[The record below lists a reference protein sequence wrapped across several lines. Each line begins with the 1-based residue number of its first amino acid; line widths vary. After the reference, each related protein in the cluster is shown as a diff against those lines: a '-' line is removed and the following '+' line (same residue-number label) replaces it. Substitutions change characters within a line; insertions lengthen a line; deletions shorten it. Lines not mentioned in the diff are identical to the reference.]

1 MRFIMKKFSLD
12 PINTIIINATNIGYK
27 FQGIGVY
34 SLKIIKGL
42 TELDTDLKFLVYLN
56 KSCSPHIGEIQFP
69 KNFEVKWVS
78 EKLSPDKKFKGHL
91 LRLIFSNF
99 LSIKYRKFLVY
110 NTSQLEINF
119 FRSNQVVTIHDVIP
133 LLFKEYHKKQY
144 PYFKLILKYGLK
156 FAKFILTPSYHSKE
170 QIQKIY
176 NIPDEKIKVIY
187 NGAEIFEDDN
197 EISISNS
204 MGDYILYIG
213 RISKMKN
220 IFATLKAFELVSQKM
235 KLKLIIVG
243 DSEKALK
250 QEMKLAELSEHTI
263 SKIIFK
269 ENISESEKCYLL
281 NNARLFVYPSLY
293 EGFGLPPVE
302 AMACGCPVLA
312 ASNSSLSEVCGNA
325 AFYIN
330 PDNYIEIADCIL
342 EVLNNNK
349 LRLKL
354 IKKGLN
360 QAKRFNWSISSFE
373 HLKVLEHVLKHSQFP
388 KYYSSEILQTIKN
401 IDSGILSA
409 VEVHS

>member
-1 MRFIMKKFSLD
+1 MKCIMKKFSLD
-12 PINTIIINATNIGYK
+12 PTNTIIINATNIGYK
-27 FQGIGVY
+27 FHGIGVY

-42 TELDTDLKFLVYLN
+42 TELHTDLKFVVYLN
-56 KSCSPHIGEIQFP
+56 KSCSPHIGEINFP
-69 KNFEVKWVS
+69 ENFKIKWVS
-78 EKLSPDKKFKGHL
+78 EKLSPDRKFRGHF

-156 FAKFILTPSYHSKE
+156 FAQFILTPSNHSKE

-176 NIPDEKIKVIY
+176 KIPDNKIKVIY
-187 NGAEIFEDDN
+187 NGAEIFQGEN
-197 EISISNS
+197 EISTCNS
-204 MGDYILYIG
+204 IGDYILYIG

-220 IFATLKAFELVSQKM
+220 IFATLKAFELVSQKIKQ
-235 KLKLIIVG
+235 KLVIVG
-243 DSEKALK
+243 DSEKALQ
-250 QEMKLAELSEHTI
+250 QEMKLAGLSEHTI
-263 SKIIFK
+263 SEIIFR
-269 ENISESEKCYLL
+269 ENISDSEKCHLL

-330 PDNYIEIADCIL
+330 PDNYFEIADGIL

-349 LRLKL
+349 LRSKM
-354 IKKGLN
+354 IKDGLD

-373 HLKVLEHVLKHSQFP
+373 HLKVLEHVLKHSKFP
-388 KYYSSEILQTIKN
+388 QYNPGEILQTLKN
-401 IDSGILSA
+401 TDSGILSA
-409 VEVHS
+409 AKAHS